1 MFRFAIDRG
10 GTFTD
15 VYAELP
21 DGSSRVL
28 KLLSVDPANYADAP
42 TEGIARV
49 IEEFSRHPID
59 RSRPVPSHD
68 IEWIRMGTTVAT
80 NALLERKGA
89 RFVLVTTKGALL
101 AGKSVLLMCKNK
113 QNKKKKKKKGFRDVL
128 VIGDQTRSNLF
139 DLSMRKTS
147 VLYEEV

>member
-15 VYAELP
+15 FYCELP
-21 DGSSRVL
+21 DGTSRVL

-49 IEEFSRHPID
+49 MEEFLGQKID
-59 RSRPVPSHD
+59 RSRPIPSQS

-89 RFVLVTTKGALL
+89 RFVLVTTKGF
-101 AGKSVLLMCKNK
+101 K
-113 QNKKKKKKKGFRDVL
+113 DVL
-128 VIGDQTRSNLF
+128 VIGDQTRSSLF

-147 VLYEEV
+147 VLYEQVF